1 MQDFMNNG
9 SFTAACLKG
18 SYQSLK
24 MYLFSFW
31 ECKICLFREKN
42 EESEGLMQ
50 IHSIVKCI
58 ITKNYF

>member
-31 ECKICLFREKN
+31 ECKISLFREKN
-42 EESEGLMQ
+42 VESEGLMQ
-50 IHSIVKCI
+50 IRSTVKCI
-58 ITKNYF
+58 NTKNCF